1 MRLSMR
7 FFDSLLERPV
17 PLAGL
22 FAVLLAA
29 AEIAFDWVTWVQLDG
44 SAVYG
49 LPLVLAAV
57 ARSRRL
63 LWGLAA
69 ALTAMTFAAYATQ
82 IGPDT
87 FSLDEPY
94 FVNRVLSAVSLVL
107 TAALCQVIIM
117 AGDKLGTQ
125 RRSLLEQNRELDELR
140 RAAEDASSRKTQ
152 LLASVSH
159 DIRTPLTTID
169 LIADL
174 ILHKSA
180 NATLAAELPDLVQRL
195 RRNTRSLADLVT
207 ALVDISALDSGRAS
221 VSKSE
226 FSINDLLREEHQRL
240 LPLSQAKGLRLA
252 LELPPQTVWLRT
264 DRVKLTRVLSNL
276 VVNAIKFTAA
286 GEVVLS
292 AAPLGEKGLLI
303 QVRDTGVGMTPG
315 SLRLIFEEYG
325 QLGDPLRDGNKGWG
339 LGLAI
344 CRRLVGVLG
353 GEISVKSEPGR
364 GTVFSVLLPPA
375 CLADDP
381 VP

>member
-1 MRLSMR
+1 MR

-22 FAVLLAA
+22 FAVLLAV
-29 AEIAFDWVTWVQLDG
+29 AEIAFDWITRVQLDG
-44 SAVYG
+44 SALYG

-69 ALTAMTFAAYATQ
+69 VLIAMTFAAYSTQ

-107 TAALCQVIIM
+107 TAALCQVIVL

-125 RRSLLEQNRELDELR
+125 RRSLVEQNRELDELR

-159 DIRTPLTTID
+159 DIRTPLTSID

-174 ILHKSA
+174 MLHKSA

-207 ALVDISALDSGRAS
+207 ALVDISALDSGRVS
-221 VSKSE
+221 VTRSE
-226 FSINDLLREEHQRL
+226 FSINDLLREEQQRL
-240 LPLSQAKGLRLA
+240 LPLAQTKGLRLA
-252 LELPPQTVWLRT
+252 VEFPPQPVWLRT
-264 DRVKLTRVLSNL
+264 DRVKLMRVLSNL

-292 AAPLGEKGLLI
+292 AAPLAEKGLLI
-303 QVRDTGVGMTPG
+303 QVRDTGAGMTPG

-353 GEISVKSEPGR
+353 GEISVQSEPGR

>member
-1 MRLSMR
+1 MR

-22 FAVLLAA
+22 FAVLLAV
-29 AEIAFDWVTWVQLDG
+29 AEIAFDWITRVQLDG
-44 SAVYG
+44 SALYG

-69 ALTAMTFAAYATQ
+69 VLIAMTFAAYSTQ

-107 TAALCQVIIM
+107 TAALCQVIVL

-125 RRSLLEQNRELDELR
+125 RRSLVEQNRELDELR

-159 DIRTPLTTID
+159 DIRTPLTSID

-174 ILHKSA
+174 MLHKSA

-207 ALVDISALDSGRAS
+207 ALVDISALDSGRIS
-221 VSKSE
+221 VTRSE
-226 FSINDLLREEHQRL
+226 FSISDLLREEQQRL
-240 LPLSQAKGLRLA
+240 LPLAQTKGLRLA
-252 LELPPQTVWLRT
+252 IEFPPQPVWLRT
-264 DRVKLTRVLSNL
+264 DRVKLMRVLSNL

-303 QVRDTGVGMTPG
+303 QVRDTGAGMTPG

-353 GEISVKSEPGR
+353 GEISVQSEPGR

>member
-22 FAVLLAA
+22 FAVLLAV
-29 AEIAFDWVTWVQLDG
+29 AEIAFDWITRVQLDG
-44 SAVYG
+44 SALYG

-69 ALTAMTFAAYATQ
+69 VLIAMTFAAYSTQ

-107 TAALCQVIIM
+107 TAALCQVIVL

-125 RRSLLEQNRELDELR
+125 RRSLVEQNRELDELR

-159 DIRTPLTTID
+159 DIRTPLTSID

-174 ILHKSA
+174 MLHKSA

-207 ALVDISALDSGRAS
+207 ALVDISALDSGRIS
-221 VSKSE
+221 VTRSE
-226 FSINDLLREEHQRL
+226 FSISDLLREEQQRL
-240 LPLSQAKGLRLA
+240 LPLAQTKGLRLA
-252 LELPPQTVWLRT
+252 VEFPPQPVWLRT
-264 DRVKLTRVLSNL
+264 DRVKLMRVLSNL

-303 QVRDTGVGMTPG
+303 QVRDTGAGMTPG

-353 GEISVKSEPGR
+353 GEISVQSEPGR

-381 VP
+381 AP

>member
-1 MRLSMR
+1 MR

-292 AAPLGEKGLLI
+292 AVPLGEKGLLI
-303 QVRDTGVGMTPG
+303 QVRDTGAGMTPG